1 MAAPAFQ
8 GSGQRLSAFTLMD
21 PTLFAFALG
30 LGSAVTLA
38 GANTFVKA
46 AKDIL
51 GGRTVMTATGSI
63 LMLPAVFLTPLPN
76 PKTWI
81 ILGFSLPAHWL
92 YQTALVRALSRGDL
106 SLVFPV
112 MRGSAPML
120 TAIAA
125 AIVLGEHLSPLAI
138 TGLVI
143 ASLATA
149 MFALP
154 EKNFGGSR
162 RVRNSALLWAVA
174 TGAGVAIYN
183 VIDAQG
189 VRSGPTQWSFIVW
202 LFVLDWIGISTIMM
216 VTRGPK
222 EFVASAQRAL
232 LPGIG
237 AGVCS
242 TISFSMAL
250 YGFSIAPVAYMSAMR
265 ETAVVFAAIMGW
277 WFLREGFGA
286 RRTFAA
292 VVMACG
298 LTLLQFG

>member
-1 MAAPAFQ
+1 
-8 GSGQRLSAFTLMD
+8 MD

-38 GANTFVKA
+38 GANTLVKA

-51 GGRTVMTATGSI
+51 GGRTVMTLTGSI
-63 LMLPAVFLTPLPN
+63 LMLPAVFFTPLPS

-81 ILGFSLPAHWL
+81 ILAFSLPAHWL

-125 AIVLGEHLSPLAI
+125 AVVLGEHLSPLAI
-138 TGLVI
+138 AGLVV

-202 LFVLDWIGISTIMM
+202 LFVLDWMGISTIMLA
-216 VTRGPK
+216 TRGSK
-222 EFVASAQRAL
+222 AFAASARRAL
-232 LPGIG
+232 LPGVA

-250 YGFSIAPVAYMSAMR
+250 YGFSVAPVAYMSAMR

-292 VVMACG
+292 IVMAGG

>member
-1 MAAPAFQ
+1 
-8 GSGQRLSAFTLMD
+8 LD
-21 PTLFAFALG
+21 PTLFAFLLG

-38 GANTFVKA
+38 GANTFVKS

-51 GGRTVMTATGSI
+51 GGRTVMTVSSSI
-63 LMLPAVFLTPLPN
+63 LMLPAVFFTPLPS
-76 PKTWI
+76 PKTWM
-81 ILGFSLPAHWL
+81 ILGLSLPAHWL

-112 MRGSAPML
+112 MRGSAPLL
-120 TAIAA
+120 TAISAS
-125 AIVLGEHLSPLAI
+125 IVLGEHLSPLAI
-138 TGLVI
+138 TGLTI
-143 ASLATA
+143 ASLATIA
-149 MFALP
+149 FALP
-154 EKNFGGSR
+154 EKNFDGSHAA
-162 RVRNSALLWAVA
+162 RNSAMLWAMA

-202 LFVLDWIGISTIMM
+202 LFVLDWIGISTIML

-222 EFVASAQRAL
+222 EFVVSARRAL
-232 LPGIG
+232 WPGLG

-242 TISFSMAL
+242 LFSFSMAL
-250 YGFSIAPVAYMSAMR
+250 YGFSVAPVAYISAMR

-277 WFLREGFGA
+277 RFLKEGFGA

-292 VVMACG
+292 VVLAAG
-298 LTLLQFG
+298 LGLLQFG

>member
-1 MAAPAFQ
+1 
-8 GSGQRLSAFTLMD
+8 MD
-21 PTLFAFALG
+21 PTLFAFLLG

-51 GGRTVMTATGSI
+51 GGRSVMALSSAV
-63 LMLPAVFLTPLPN
+63 LMFPAVFFTPLPN
-76 PKTWI
+76 ANTWM
-81 ILGFSLPAHWL
+81 ILALSLPAHWL

-112 MRGSAPML
+112 MRGSAPLL

-125 AIVLGEHLSPLAI
+125 AVVLGERLSPVAI
-138 TGLVI
+138 AGLVI

-154 EKNFGGSR
+154 EKDFGGSR
-162 RVRNSALLWAVA
+162 RVRNSALLWAIA
-174 TGAGVAIYN
+174 TGACVAIYN

-189 VRSGPTQWSFIVW
+189 VRSGPSQWSFIVW
-202 LFVLDWIGISTIMM
+202 LFVLDWIGINTIALA
-216 VTRGPK
+216 TRGPK
-222 EFVASAQRAL
+222 QFIAGARAAL
-232 LPGIG
+232 WPGIA

-242 TISFSMAL
+242 LVSFSMAL
-250 YGFSIAPVAYMSAMR
+250 YGFSIAPVAYISAMR
-265 ETAVVFAAIMGW
+265 ETAVVFAAAMGW

-292 VVMACG
+292 VVLAGG
-298 LTLLQFG
+298 LGLLQFG

>member
-1 MAAPAFQ
+1 
-8 GSGQRLSAFTLMD
+8 MD

-30 LGSAVTLA
+30 MGSAVTLA

-51 GGRTVMTATGSI
+51 GARAVMALSSAVLI
-63 LMLPAVFLTPLPN
+63 FPAALFVPLPSQQ
-76 PKTWI
+76 TWM
-81 ILGFSLPAHWL
+81 ILALSLPAHWL

-112 MRGSAPML
+112 MRGSAPLL
-120 TAIAA
+120 TAVAA

-138 TGLVI
+138 LGLAV
-143 ASLATA
+143 ASLAA
-149 MFALP
+149 VVFALP

-162 RVRNSALLWAVA
+162 KVRNSALLWAVA
-174 TGAGVAIYN
+174 TGACVAIYN

-189 VRSGPTQWSFIVW
+189 VRSGPSQWSFIVW
-202 LFVLDWIGISTIMM
+202 LFLLDWIGINTIAFA
-216 VTRGPK
+216 TRGRRQ
-222 EFVASAQRAL
+222 FVASARAAL
-232 LPGIG
+232 WPGLG

-242 TISFSMAL
+242 LASFSMAL

-265 ETAVVFAAIMGW
+265 ETAVVFGALMGW
-277 WFLREGFGA
+277 WFLREGFGV

-292 VVMACG
+292 ILLAGG
-298 LTLLQFG
+298 LSLLQFG